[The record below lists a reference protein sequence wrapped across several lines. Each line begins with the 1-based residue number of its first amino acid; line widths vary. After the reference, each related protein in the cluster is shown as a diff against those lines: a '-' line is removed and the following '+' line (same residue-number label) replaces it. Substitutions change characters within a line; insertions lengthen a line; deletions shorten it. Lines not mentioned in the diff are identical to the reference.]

1 MYKKQKTSFLAPLYL
16 LLEMGKATIPQVNTQ
31 YLVYMYAKI
40 SQISVYN
47 YNKSYWTE
55 TIVATDGPQQNDDYD
70 DTPII

>member
-1 MYKKQKTSFLAPLYL
+1 
-16 LLEMGKATIPQVNTQ
+16 MGKATIPQVNTQ